1 MIHSANVYFV
11 ADDALPAFIKNT
23 RTEGSLCGQLS
34 RQLRPALVATDLLQ
48 NATRQNLL
56 LTIDYFISPQ
66 DYQRCLRSPSYET
79 LLRFRQ
85 NMSVVAIQ
93 LGAFSFPPH
102 PEVTE
107 PAATERAVL

>member
-1 MIHSANVYFV
+1 MIHSATVFLV
-11 ADDALPAFIKNT
+11 ADDALSAFIESN
-23 RTEGSLCGQLS
+23 RTHGLF
-34 RQLRPALVATDLLQ
+34 RQLAQQLQPALVATDLLQ

-66 DYQRCLRSPSYET
+66 AYQRCLRSPAYET

-85 NMSVVAIQ
+85 NMSVVAIK
-93 LGAFSFPPH
+93 LGVFSFPPH
-102 PEVTE
+102 PEVAE